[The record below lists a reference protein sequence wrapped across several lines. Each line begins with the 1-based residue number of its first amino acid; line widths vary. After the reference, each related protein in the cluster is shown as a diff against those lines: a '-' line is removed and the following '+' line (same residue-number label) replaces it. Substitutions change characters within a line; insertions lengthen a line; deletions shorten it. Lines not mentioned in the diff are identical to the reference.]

1 MLEVPKACLFLFISL
16 QLRPHIFAC
25 QPLFGCL
32 AACMADCMTDCMPAC
47 MPAPASSCPCFSNR
61 HQNCHFVC
69 RPIDFRLMHLSF
81 WSSLRTPR
89 HMPSILL
96 SIFPTLP
103 DHHLLC
109 VSSVCY
115 VCVCHLCV
123 VCVIGVVCVVLSVC
137 VYVN

>member
-32 AACMADCMTDCMPAC
+32 AACMADCMTDCMPSC
-47 MPAPASSCPCFSNR
+47 MPAPASSCPC
-61 HQNCHFVC
+61 FVC

-103 DHHLLC
+103 GHHLLC
-109 VSSVCY
+109 VSSVCC
-115 VCVCHLCV
+115 VCVCVICVLCV
-123 VCVIGVVCVVLSVC
+123 SLGWCVLCCLCVCT
-137 VYVN
+137 